1 MDEVV
6 GEVDFFG
13 GPGGGLRALVELPD
27 LRVLDRKHAESIG
40 IWGQEWFFP
49 DRGHDWNI
57 WVLWSVKCNDLK
69 IARVQWYL

>member
-27 LRVLDRKHAESIG
+27 LRVLDRKHAESIR

-49 DRGHDWNI
+49 DRG
-57 WVLWSVKCNDLK
+57 
-69 IARVQWYL
+69 A

>member
-27 LRVLDRKHAESIG
+27 LRVLDRKHAESIR
-40 IWGQEWFFP
+40 IW
-49 DRGHDWNI
+49 
-57 WVLWSVKCNDLK
+57 
-69 IARVQWYL
+69 ARSGSSRTEGMVGRFGFSGR